1 MGGRLDKYWNAL
13 STPFSNAAYRR
24 RIEAARKQPGK
35 GTEWNTRVPD
45 PRRDDLQ
52 GKEAVM
58 AISMRL
64 LTLLDEMADS
74 LGLQLFLAYGTLI
87 GAVRHQG
94 FIPWDDDID
103 VFMTRSDFHTL
114 LDHAKDIPEEIL
126 LLPMGPHFF
135 KFMDRGS
142 LVSLDGK
149 RGIAVDIF
157 MLDDAGQGKLKFYNV
172 HTQAHQAY
180 DQSVFFPAKR
190 APFEQSE
197 FAIPRDHSRIL
208 SDIYGDYM
216 KLPDPEQQHAPHMD
230 YSSIQIGAYGSKLV
244 NPNDYRG
251 R

>member
-1 MGGRLDKYWNAL
+1 MRGRLDKYRNVL
-13 STPFSNAAYRR
+13 KTPFSNATYRR
-24 RIEAARKQPGK
+24 RIETARRKPGN
-35 GTEWNTRVPD
+35 GAEWNKRVPD
-45 PRRDDLQ
+45 PRQDNLK
-52 GKEAVM
+52 GKDAVTT
-58 AISMRL
+58 ISIRL
-64 LTLLDEMADS
+64 LTLLDKMAES
-74 LGLQLFLAYGTLI
+74 LGLTVFLAYGTLI

-103 VFMTRSDFHTL
+103 VFMTRDDFHTL
-114 LDHAKDIPEEIL
+114 IDHAQDIPEEIL

-135 KFMDRGS
+135 KFMDGGS
-142 LVSLDGK
+142 IVSLDGK

-157 MLDDAGQGKLKFYNV
+157 MLDEAQDQELMFYNV
-172 HTQAHQAY
+172 HTLMNQAY
-180 DQSVFFPAKR
+180 DRNAFFPAER